1 MRKQVRG
8 SAFVIVMV
16 AVVVLMGPSA
26 EAHYLE
32 TGWVNT
38 YNSGTFC
45 VEQIT
50 HQSHSSTH
58 PGGFFRA
65 GVQSS
70 TDVYSA
76 NCGVAGLQYKSLKAA
91 AQQIHKWDGSQWALC
106 KRNPTSDYAY
116 KDNVWRWEYDKG
128 YGSTLCG
135 SGYYR
140 LYTVGWAYHNGTW
153 KGGRLLGLPGY
164 SSETYHYLPSGGSG
178 SGGGGGGG
186 GGGC

>member
-50 HQSHSSTH
+50 HLSLATRNS
-58 PGGFFRA
+58 PL
-65 GVQSS
+65 
-70 TDVYSA
+70 
-76 NCGVAGLQYKSLKAA
+76 VATKL
-91 AQQIHKWDGSQWALC
+91 
-106 KRNPTSDYAY
+106 PT
-116 KDNVWRWEYDKG
+116 
-128 YGSTLCG
+128 L
-135 SGYYR
+135 
-140 LYTVGWAYHNGTW
+140 
-153 KGGRLLGLPGY
+153 
-164 SSETYHYLPSGGSG
+164 
-178 SGGGGGGG
+178 
-186 GGGC
+186 